1 MLVDAA
7 VGFVCKGGGRISIS
21 MDSVH
26 GVIDKLSVVSGS
38 LMEIMEDDL
47 SGTARSDLTLLRS

>member
-7 VGFVCKGGGRISIS
+7 VGFVCKGRGRISIS
-21 MDSVH
+21 MESVH

-38 LMEIMEDDL
+38 LMEDDL
-47 SGTARSDLTLLRS
+47 SGTARSDLTLLGS